1 MSDLSALREL
11 TLVGERLK
19 EKYLNRVLDRGKSN
33 MSRAKALDQMDVL
46 RDVLEEI
53 KQEIVRSEN
62 DE

>member
-19 EKYLNRVLDRGKSN
+19 GKYLNRVLDRGKSN

>member
-53 KQEIVRSEN
+53 KQEIVRGEN